1 MKKIILASKSP
12 RRIEMM
18 KRYIKDIIIF
28 SPDMEEF
35 VNEDDLPQT
44 TVMKLS
50 FEKAAKVSE
59 QLTEQGLIIAADTIV
74 YLDKIMGKPACYEEG
89 FEMLKLL
96 SNKIHK
102 VFTGI
107 CIIDN
112 VSGKKVVDYEE
123 TQVEFNELTDDF
135 IKRYLV
141 TGEYKDKAGAYGI
154 QGYGEL
160 LVKSINGCYNNV
172 KGLPINKLNNL
183 LTKHFSHNLL

>member
-50 FEKAAKVSE
+50 FEKAVCVSE

-96 SNKIHK
+96 SNKTHK